1 MIAATPHR
9 SHRPKEAH
17 AQGWL
22 VSVLLHGTIA
32 FTAIL
37 LMKQVTIMPKDDAF
51 KWNVAM
57 VPAAQQAPSTAQAQS
72 QAPTRSNPSAHRT
85 PIPPTLPTAQTQPL
99 SSPQPLEQQT
109 TPPISE
115 QPITPVRTESL
126 TPTPAELTTSTRSA
140 VHTTEPAE
148 PIRHETVAPMVAEPL
163 STVKS
168 VDVPAGISTKS
179 DTQTSPSSAPAA
191 ILEEIAH
198 SVQTPAQ
205 MAAISTIPSAAPTKR
220 DYGWLSEAIL
230 RRVEEL
236 KRYPASA
243 RVDRAEGK
251 VVVKAVINDDGN
263 LGEVEVFQS
272 SGYPMLDKAAVET
285 MRQAAPFHLPHP
297 LGQPRMTIKIPM
309 SYRLDR

>member
-22 VSVLLHGTIA
+22 VSVLLHGTVA

-57 VPAAQQAPSTAQAQS
+57 VPAAQQAQSTVQAQN
-72 QAPTRSNPSAHRT
+72 QAPTRSGSSAPGT
-85 PIPPTLPTAQTQPL
+85 PIPPTQQTTQAQPL

-109 TPPISE
+109 TQPISE
-115 QPITPVRTESL
+115 QLITPVRTESL
-126 TPTPAELTTSTRSA
+126 TPTPAEPTTSTRSA

-148 PIRHETVAPMVAEPL
+148 PIRHETAAPMVAELL

-168 VDVPAGISTKS
+168 VDVPAGVSTES
-179 DTQTSPSSAPAA
+179 HAQTSPSSAPAA
-191 ILEEIAH
+191 ILEETAH

-205 MAAISTIPSAAPTKR
+205 MAAISTVPPAAPTKR

-272 SGYPMLDKAAVET
+272 SGYPTLDKAAVET